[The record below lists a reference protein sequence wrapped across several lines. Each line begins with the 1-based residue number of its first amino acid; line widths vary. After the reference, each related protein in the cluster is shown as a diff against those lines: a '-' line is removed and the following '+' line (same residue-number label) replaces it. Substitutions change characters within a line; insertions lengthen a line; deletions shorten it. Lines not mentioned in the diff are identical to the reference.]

1 MTDLPDV
8 QLDSP
13 SSSRN
18 LGRANW
24 NEVSLDL
31 PSPTSSTSPPRLPL
45 RSRSAAALWQNA
57 RLSLVASPHLEQ
69 ADQIYSTEA
78 EGPPGSDPTSRCS
91 SPETYQ
97 RRAVK
102 ELRFGSSGSL
112 GLESLSLAL
121 ERRLA
126 PEREE
131 FLCQQLDEASD
142 EIDRLCM
149 ERDDALKKAHDL
161 AKVLREQDMAQDK
174 SSRDFS
180 PVARQHHDDGNSSDD
195 NTVRGRER
203 RRASCP
209 ANWPPPSPEQEVSK
223 PPKPKVDSA
232 SIFEERRHWHQ
243 EIQEFESYQDHLK
256 QAEME
261 LKAEV
266 RAAWCESQSAIERMN
281 LQEVQI
287 EVWRSEVA
295 QAREMQSEEAA
306 MRYKESISCSATQHR
321 LRQNLLTT
329 LALQASLLVS
339 GCFGAWCH
347 TVLRAKDAAPRQRQP
362 RISASEA
369 LADLVLQTRLLNMSL
384 AELRS
389 AQDAARRSWARIPS
403 EGASFT

>member
-13 SSSRN
+13 SASRN
-18 LGRANW
+18 LGL
-24 NEVSLDL
+24 LDL

-57 RLSLVASPHLEQ
+57 RLSLVASPCLEH

-78 EGPPGSDPTSRCS
+78 EGPGSDPTSRCS
-91 SPETYQ
+91 SPDGYQ

-102 ELRFGSSGSL
+102 DLRFNMGGLGSL
-112 GLESLSLAL
+112 GLESLAL

-142 EIDRLCM
+142 EIDRLCV
-149 ERDDALKKAHDL
+149 ERDDALKKVHDL
-161 AKVLREQDMAQDK
+161 AKVLREQDMAQEK
-174 SSRDFS
+174 SSRDLVS
-180 PVARQHHDDGNSSDD
+180 VARHHHDDGNSSDD
-195 NTVRGRER
+195 NTVRGHER

-209 ANWPPPSPEQEVSK
+209 ANWPPPSPEQEASK

-243 EIQEFESYQDHLK
+243 ELQEFESYQDNLK
-256 QAEME
+256 QTERE
-261 LKAEV
+261 LREEV
-266 RAAWCESQSAIERMN
+266 RAAWCESQSAIERMS
-281 LQEVQI
+281 LQEVQM

-295 QAREMQSEEAA
+295 QAREMQSEEAV
-306 MRYKESISCSATQHR
+306 MRYKESISCSAQQHR

-339 GCFGAWCH
+339 GCFGAWSY
-347 TVLRAKDAAPRQRQP
+347 TVPLVRRTVAVATECTMWLKRTA
-362 RISASEA
+362 A
-369 LADLVLQTRLLNMSL
+369 LAPCRR
-384 AELRS
+384 AE
-389 AQDAARRSWARIPS
+389 AP
-403 EGASFT
+403 G